1 MSSHNEAH
9 DEHEERD
16 LRTMQLREEEL
27 RARTTPV
34 ETGRVSLGTDVV
46 TEQRSI
52 DVPVTR
58 EEVIIERHA
67 VDRQPSDTPIGNAD
81 ETIEVPVY
89 ADQVTA
95 EKRAVVYEEV
105 GIDKHTVQETQRVA
119 GTVRREEARI
129 EADGDLQR
137 DAS

>member
-1 MSSHNEAH
+1 MSSH
-9 DEHEERD
+9 DEVRD
-16 LRTMQLREEEL
+16 ETDKQTLQLREEEL

-34 ETGRVSLGTDVV
+34 ETGRVSIGTDVV

-58 EEVIIERHA
+58 EEVTIERHP
-67 VDRQPSDTPIGNAD
+67 VDRQPSDTPIGDAD

-95 EKRAVVYEEV
+95 EKRSVVYEEV
-105 GIDKHTVQETQRVA
+105 GIDKRTVQETQRVA

-129 EADGDLQR
+129 EGQGDVQR